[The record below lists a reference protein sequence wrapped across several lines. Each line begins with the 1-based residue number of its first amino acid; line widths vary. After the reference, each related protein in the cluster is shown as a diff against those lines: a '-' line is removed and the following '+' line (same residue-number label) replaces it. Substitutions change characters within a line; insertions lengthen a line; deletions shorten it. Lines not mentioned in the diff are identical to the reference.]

1 MQCNEGSTTKSHQRT
16 FQRGSLMG
24 DCLKVLSDA
33 FFNQT

>member
-1 MQCNEGSTTKSHQRT
+1 
-16 FQRGSLMG
+16 MG